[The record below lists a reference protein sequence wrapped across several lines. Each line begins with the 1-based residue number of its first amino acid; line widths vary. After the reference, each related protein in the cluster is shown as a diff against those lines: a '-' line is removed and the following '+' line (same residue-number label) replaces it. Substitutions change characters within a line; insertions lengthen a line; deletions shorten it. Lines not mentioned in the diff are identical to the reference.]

1 MAAALSDLVHR
12 IQASALDGPSI
23 AAALS
28 GALDVPA
35 VLDHVVLGEAGSAH
49 VPLYASAAFEVS
61 LSCWRPG
68 ESTALHGHG
77 NVQGA
82 IRVLSGRASEIR
94 IGLPD
99 RRLEAGSVAVVE
111 PNVVH
116 QVSNEGPEP
125 LYLLQIYAPPLPVEQ
140 PSGDDGRRV
149 VIVGGGWSGAAV
161 AIHLLEQ
168 GGADLHVTL
177 VERDGGI
184 GRGAAYGT
192 HDPEHLLNVPAARM
206 GVDPKQADEF
216 LGYARAQGIPAEGRS
231 LLPRRLYGDY
241 VLDRLARTII
251 GASGRLRIAR
261 ASVQGVRR
269 DGDRWQVALSDGRT
283 LPADDVVLA
292 SGHGPAYT
300 PPPLRDASVPTVLGA
315 GAPEALG
322 QIGLHERLL
331 LVGTGLTALD
341 VLATLHRRGHPG
353 PIDVVSLT
361 GQWPHRHLT
370 TVTWGGP
377 PIEVDLA
384 TAPDTADGL
393 AAWFDGLIAQG
404 RAREIPWQ
412 AAVDAVRPHLPL
424 LWGRLAPEERTRFLT
439 AHRPQWERLRHRAPP
454 TLIDAVREWEAAG
467 WVRRTRGSVFGCAAS
482 GGGWDVTIGGED
494 STSVVHVDRVVLCTG
509 PSSDVRSFDAPWPE
523 LIEAGLVQPDAH
535 GLGVLADA
543 RSQVTGVSGQ
553 TRGLWAVGGLLRP
566 RDFESTAVPELA
578 KQARALAEAILS
590 A

>member
-1 MAAALSDLVHR
+1 MAAALSDLVR
-12 IQASALDGPSI
+12 RVQATPLDGPSI

-28 GALDVPA
+28 GALDA
-35 VLDHVVLGEAGSAH
+35 QALLDHIELGEARSVH
-49 VPLYASAAFEVS
+49 VPLHTSAAFEVS

-68 ESTALHGHG
+68 ESTSLHGHG
-77 NVQGA
+77 VVNGA
-82 IRVLSGRASEIR
+82 IRVLSGQASEIR

-99 RRLEAGSVAVVE
+99 RTLEAGSVTVVE

-116 QVSNEGPEP
+116 QVSNVGTEP
-125 LYLLQIYAPPLPVEQ
+125 LYLLQVYAPPLPEAQ
-140 PSGDDGRRV
+140 PSTEEGRRV

-168 GGADLHVTL
+168 GAANLRVTL

-192 HDPEHLLNVPAARM
+192 NDPEHLLNVPAARM

-216 LGYARAQGIPAEGRS
+216 LNYARAKGIPAEART

-241 VLDRLARTII
+241 VLDRLTRTLTAAP
-251 GASGRLRIAR
+251 GKLRVAR
-261 ASVQGVRR
+261 ASVQAVHR
-269 DGDRWQVALSDGRT
+269 DGDRWSVALSNGRT
-283 LPADDVVLA
+283 LPADHVVLA
-292 SGHGPAYT
+292 SGHGPAAT
-300 PPPLRDASVPTVLGA
+300 PAPLRGAGVPTVLGA

-322 QIGLHERLL
+322 QVGLHERLL

-370 TVTWGGP
+370 TVTWSGP
-377 PIEVDLA
+377 PIEVDPT

-393 AAWFDGLIAQG
+393 AAWFDGLVQQG
-404 RAREIPWQ
+404 REREIPWQ

-424 LWGRLAPEERTRFLT
+424 LWGRLAPAERTRFLT

-454 TLIDAVREWEAAG
+454 TLIDSVREWEAEG
-467 WVRRTRGSVFGCAAS
+467 WVRRTRGSVSACEKADS
-482 GGGWDVTIGGED
+482 GWDLTIGGEQGAK
-494 STSVVHVDRVVLCTG
+494 VVRVDRVVLCTG
-509 PSSDVRSFDAPWPE
+509 PSSDVRTFDGPWPA
-523 LIEAGLVQPDAH
+523 LLEAGAVQSDAH
-535 GLGVLADA
+535 GLGVLANA
-543 RSQVTGVSGQ
+543 RSEVIGVNGQ
-553 TRGLWAVGGLLRP
+553 TGGLWAVGGLLRP